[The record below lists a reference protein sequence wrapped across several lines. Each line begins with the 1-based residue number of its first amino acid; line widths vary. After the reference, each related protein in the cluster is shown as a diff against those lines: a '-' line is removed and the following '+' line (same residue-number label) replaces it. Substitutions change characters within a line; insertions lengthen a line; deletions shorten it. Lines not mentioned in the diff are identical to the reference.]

1 MAFSTSLETQTV
13 MSLTA
18 YATSSFSKHS
28 LISTVMVVQNV
39 VNGQCLSLVSK
50 NSLLIG
56 SCSCG

>member
-1 MAFSTSLETQTV
+1 MAFCTSLETQTV

-39 VNGQCLSLVSK
+39 VNGEWAFLVSK
-50 NSLLIG
+50 STLLIC
-56 SCSCG
+56 SSSCG

>member
-1 MAFSTSLETQTV
+1 MAFSTSLESQTV

-39 VNGQCLSLVSK
+39 VNGKWRTLFLK
-50 NSLLIG
+50 KALLT
-56 SCSCG
+56 CFPSCG